1 MLPKKMPTKVATR
14 PPKPPTSKSRE
25 AGTEEKFRA
34 AIGKAAEGLTAL
46 VEKGRAEAVA
56 KASRPKKPDVR
67 QPEGR
72 KRSKFTE
79 VGDEAKAVAQRALL
93 LETLDANGWNLT
105 ATAEDLGMGAA
116 TAVSRA
122 LRELAPKEYEKAKRD
137 GRVSQGNRR
146 AE

>member
-1 MLPKKMPTKVATR
+1 MLASDMASPKTRKPATK
-14 PPKPPTSKSRE
+14 P
-25 AGTEEKFRA
+25 
-34 AIGKAAEGLTAL
+34 
-46 VEKGRAEAVA
+46 
-56 KASRPKKPDVR
+56 
-67 QPEGR
+67 PEGR

-79 VGDEAKAVAQRALL
+79 VGDEAKATAQRALL

-105 ATAEDLGMGAA
+105 ATAEELGMGAA